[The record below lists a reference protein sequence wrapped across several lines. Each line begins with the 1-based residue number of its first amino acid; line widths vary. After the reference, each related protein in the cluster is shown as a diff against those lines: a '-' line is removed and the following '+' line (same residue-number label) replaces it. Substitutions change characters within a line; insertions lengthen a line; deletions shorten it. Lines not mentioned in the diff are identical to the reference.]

1 MRILT
6 AIRGNKRKKGRKLAN
21 NKHCMKSVELWTGQ
35 KKKEISPS
43 FVKKKKKKNKN
54 ANFKVTNCETRFC
67 FTLSS

>member
-1 MRILT
+1 MLKEVSAKKMRILT

-43 FVKKKKKKNKN
+43 FVKKKKKRIK
-54 ANFKVTNCETRFC
+54 TQ
-67 FTLSS
+67 TLK